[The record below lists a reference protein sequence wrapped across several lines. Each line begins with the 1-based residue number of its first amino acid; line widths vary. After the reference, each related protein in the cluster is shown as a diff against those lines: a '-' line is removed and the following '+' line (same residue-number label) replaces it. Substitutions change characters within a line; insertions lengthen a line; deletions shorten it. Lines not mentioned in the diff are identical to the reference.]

1 MLTATDLAYRLP
13 TGRLLFEQVSVSVR
27 PGEALAI
34 RAPSGTGKSTLLAL
48 LGGLLQPSAGHVM
61 VDSPNRS
68 PFAWILQTLNALGA
82 RSVLANVA
90 LLSVLDGSTAPEAR
104 RRAAD
109 AMRAVG
115 IDLLAESKGR
125 QLSGGELQRLAV
137 ARALASDRPIVLADE
152 PTNQLDRANARV
164 VMNALYT
171 AAAEHQRC
179 VVIVTHDHDALP
191 SAMPV
196 LDLSERGL
204 HAR

>member
-34 RAPSGTGKSTLLAL
+34 QAPSGTGKSTLLAV
-48 LGGLLQPSAGHVM
+48 LGGLLQPSAGRVT
-61 VDSPNRS
+61 VDPPNRS
-68 PFAWILQTLNALGA
+68 PFAWVLQTLNALGA
-82 RSVLANVA
+82 RSVLANAA
-90 LLSVLDGSTAPEAR
+90 LLSVLDGASAAQAR

-109 AMRAVG
+109 AMRVVG
-115 IDLLAESKGR
+115 IDALADSKGR

-137 ARALASDRPIVLADE
+137 ARALACDRPIILADE

-164 VMNALYT
+164 VMNALYC
-171 AAAEHQRC
+171 AAAEHHRC
-179 VVIVTHDHDALP
+179 VIVVTHDHDALP
-191 SAMPV
+191 PTMPV
-196 LDLSERGL
+196 FDLSERGL